1 MLRHKRSTG
10 NAAGPAQEKLAKSGL
25 RPTRQRR
32 VLAQLLFSG
41 PDRHVTAEGL
51 HQEALAA
58 GAAISLATVYNT
70 LNQFTAANLL
80 REVAIEGAKTYFDT
94 NTADHFHF
102 YFEREGTLMD
112 IKNPDVTVEGL
123 PAAPHGKRISRVDVI
138 IRLSDR

>member
-1 MLRHKRSTG
+1 MLRHKRSTA

-41 PDRHVTAEGL
+41 LDRHVTAEEL

-123 PAAPHGKRISRVDVI
+123 PAAPQGKRISRVDVI

>member
-1 MLRHKRSTG
+1 
-10 NAAGPAQEKLAKSGL
+10 
-25 RPTRQRR
+25 
-32 VLAQLLFSG
+32 
-41 PDRHVTAEGL
+41 VTAEEL
-51 HQEALAA
+51 HQEAHAA

-112 IKNPDVTVEGL
+112 IKNPDVTVDGL
-123 PAAPHGKRISRVDVI
+123 PAAPQGKRISRVDVI

>member
-1 MLRHKRSTG
+1 MSRHKRSTG
-10 NAAGPAQEKLAKSGL
+10 SAGGPAHEKLCKSGL

-32 VLAQLLFSG
+32 VLAELLFGG

-102 YFEREGTLMD
+102 YLEREGTLMD

-123 PAAPHGKRISRVDVI
+123 PAAPQGKRISRVDVI

>member
-1 MLRHKRSTG
+1 MLKHKRSTA
-10 NAAGPAQEKLAKSGL
+10 NTAGPAQEKLAKSGL

-41 PDRHVTAEGL
+41 LDRHVTAEEL
-51 HQEALAA
+51 HQEAHAA

-123 PAAPHGKRISRVDVI
+123 PAAPQGKRISRVDVI

>member
-10 NAAGPAQEKLAKSGL
+10 NDAGPAHEKLAKSGL

-41 PDRHVTAEGL
+41 PDRHVTAEEL

-58 GAAISLATVYNT
+58 GATISLATVYNT

-94 NTADHFHF
+94 NTPIISTSISSA
-102 YFEREGTLMD
+102 REPSWTSKIPM
-112 IKNPDVTVEGL
+112 
-123 PAAPHGKRISRVDVI
+123 SRSRDC
-138 IRLSDR
+138 RRRRRAKGSPGWM